1 MPQSSRLCSTVPSHT
16 FQRSNAPQCTSSHH
30 GTQSSPLPTTTPASY
45 ALTRHYTEEVPLTRN
60 STYSCKAFGNESFQ
74 VTKCEGLYKVASLSL
89 DREALLKTILF
100 DECQDTSVPET
111 LSKGTGPSQSNKN
124 LLTVVKWYFQC
135 VDAGPLPTR
144 LIGKP
149 FSHQDT
155 AVNSKRF
162 QSSHHKHLTI
172 STPQTTKKTV
182 QIGHLPTSKVFRY

>member
-1 MPQSSRLCSTVPSHT
+1 MLAFERKRGKSLRSFCQLAERAGTGAQGSTCAQRPPLSSTGHRSPLSSLLRACGRGIPQSQETPAH
-16 FQRSNAPQCTSSHH
+16 
-30 GTQSSPLPTTTPASY
+30 PLPTTTPASY

-124 LLTVVKWYFQC
+124 LLTVVK
-135 VDAGPLPTR
+135 
-144 LIGKP
+144 
-149 FSHQDT
+149 
-155 AVNSKRF
+155 
-162 QSSHHKHLTI
+162 
-172 STPQTTKKTV
+172 
-182 QIGHLPTSKVFRY
+182 